1 MISIAIPAHNEEES
15 IQRTLTSVINSNF
28 KGHKF
33 EIVVCLSACIDN
45 TREKIEEFARK
56 NEVDIK
62 IIESEKRGKVLA
74 IKKLDAYIKNMII
87 VFLDADCS
95 SLKDSIFIVY
105 SDLLNSDNSINAVS
119 GNTVDPRYVNKNQK
133 PKNFTEVFNRAFW
146 QRSGRKIING
156 PLYSIRKGIVQNIPN
171 DVVSEDT
178 YLSLILWNSF
188 VNNPKAEVIQGSS
201 QTIWEYIRYQR
212 NFQAAYQ
219 QIVSYLKDT
228 PNFREN
234 FRELSS
240 QFDVLLSNKKK
251 YYPNLSYVQIMLVNL
266 VIIIGKLWG
275 FFIKATWNQT
285 KSSKMIAS

>member
-1 MISIAIPAHNEEES
+1 M
-15 IQRTLTSVINSNF
+15 
-28 KGHKF
+28 
-33 EIVVCLSACIDN
+33 
-45 TREKIEEFARK
+45 
-56 NEVDIK
+56 
-62 IIESEKRGKVLA
+62 
-74 IKKLDAYIKNMII
+74 
-87 VFLDADCS
+87 
-95 SLKDSIFIVY
+95 
-105 SDLLNSDNSINAVS
+105 
-119 GNTVDPRYVNKNQK
+119 
-133 PKNFTEVFNRAFW
+133 
-146 QRSGRKIING
+146 
-156 PLYSIRKGIVQNIPN
+156 
-171 DVVSEDT
+171 VSEDT